1 VVFYFVQLL
10 SEETIFQICDPSAT
24 LIFNSMFVVGVL
36 YCVQLFIDVFSFVQN
51 PSLLSFSFPLLKLF
65 SFYFLSS
72 IFKISKCLIS
82 LNIGCL
88 IKTPLKTALKQFF
101 KGVPHQQPWSSIVCL
116 LWGFSIVSSFLLT
129 CFLLSKI
136 RLFFR
141 FSFLC

>member
-1 VVFYFVQLL
+1 MFVVVVFYFVQLL
-10 SEETIFQICDPSAT
+10 SEETFFQICDPSAT

-88 IKTPLKTALKQFF
+88 IKTPLKTAVHHLPCNELHLQHWHCTCTDSASLERVVVERDS
-101 KGVPHQQPWSSIVCL
+101 GV
-116 LWGFSIVSSFLLT
+116 
-129 CFLLSKI
+129 
-136 RLFFR
+136 R
-141 FSFLC
+141 FIIITVMT

>member
-1 VVFYFVQLL
+1 M
-10 SEETIFQICDPSAT
+10 S
-24 LIFNSMFVVGVL
+24 
-36 YCVQLFIDVFSFVQN
+36 SFFLKRFFQN

-101 KGVPHQQPWSSIVCL
+101 KGGTPSATLIFNSMFVVGVLYCVQLFIDVFSFVQNPSLLSFSSPLLKFFSFYYFLSSI
-116 LWGFSIVSSFLLT
+116 
-129 CFLLSKI
+129 
-136 RLFFR
+136 LFK
-141 FSFLC
+141 SQNI